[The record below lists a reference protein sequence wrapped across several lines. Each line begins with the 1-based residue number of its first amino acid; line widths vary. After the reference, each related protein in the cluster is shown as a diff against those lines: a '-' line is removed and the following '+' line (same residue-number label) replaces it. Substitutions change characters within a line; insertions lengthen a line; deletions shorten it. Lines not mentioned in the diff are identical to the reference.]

1 MELIA
6 IEMAE
11 LTRRSRSI
19 LLNHSDLALDRGLD
33 PGERVVLWDS
43 ISGDYHSGQVLD
55 VDFTLEDTTYR
66 FKIGIRLPDE
76 LALARLTG
84 VASAGH
90 QITTQQVIELL
101 DSLRVDAPVAS
112 SGALRGFAQN

>member
-19 LLNHSDLALDRGLD
+19 LLNHSDLALDRGLE
-33 PGERVVLWDS
+33 PGERVVLWDAV
-43 ISGDYHSGQVLD
+43 SGDYHSGTVLD
-55 VDFTLEDTTYR
+55 IDFTLDDTTYR
-66 FKIGIRLPDE
+66 FDIGIRLPDE

-84 VASAGH
+84 VVSAGH
-90 QITTQQVIELL
+90 QISTQQVIELL
-101 DSLRVDAPVAS
+101 DGLRANSPAQDA
-112 SGALRGFAQN
+112 GLRGLANS